1 MLTAGPA
8 LVLGNLSTSP
18 EAELGNMEGLNKQN
32 NPGNFCRHR
41 INHGCHAEIHSLST
55 RINGLDVKLVTED
68 GEGPRAV
75 TPLPCCSVAH
85 MHTLE
90 RINNHQ

>member
-1 MLTAGPA
+1 MLTTGRA
-8 LVLGNLSTSP
+8 LVLMNSSTSP
-18 EAELGNMEGLNKQN
+18 EAELASTVGVNRH
-32 NPGNFCRHR
+32 NPGNFCRYR

-75 TPLPCCSVAH
+75 TPLPRCCVAH
-85 MHTLE
+85 FLTLE
-90 RINNHQ
+90 RVNNHQ